1 MKVLTNAGEIMI
13 EISGHKYS
21 FPKILTFGFL
31 LVIILGTA
39 LLKLPFATRPGLAT
53 SFMTAL
59 FTSTSAT
66 CVTGL
71 TLVSTATHWTLFGQ
85 VVIAA
90 LMEIGGLGFMTFA
103 VMMSLM
109 IRRRMKMSTRLLTQ
123 EALNLDHL
131 SQLSVVY
138 LIIRLS
144 ILIQLIG
151 SVFLFFDFYPK
162 YGLTRAIWYSLFHAI
177 SAFCNAGFDLFGN
190 SMENYANDPYM
201 ICVLAVLIL
210 AGSFG
215 FLVWKDILGYHKYH
229 HLSLHTQLALRTGGG
244 LMVTS
249 VIVYFLTEHNL
260 AQLSGQLSAPQRFLN
275 TIFMAI
281 TPRTAGLITFPYNN
295 LSAAGLS
302 FTILLMFIGGTPGST
317 AGGIKTTT
325 VGLLV
330 VQSIA
335 TLRGQKDTE
344 FAHRRFTQEN
354 VYRALTL
361 LFVALLIL
369 FVAVLLLVETQ
380 ALPKHDSLSYVTF
393 EAVAA
398 FGTTGISLG
407 ITPQLN
413 FIGQIIIMI
422 LMFVGR
428 VGIYTVMFS
437 VFNARPKT
445 KSYRYPEESVLIG

>member
-1 MKVLTNAGEIMI
+1 MI
-13 EISGHKYS
+13 EINNRKYT

-31 LVIILGTA
+31 IVIFTGT
-39 LLKLPFATRPGLAT
+39 LLLSLPFATRPGET
-53 SFMTAL
+53 TTFMTAF

-85 VVIAA
+85 IVIA
-90 LMEIGGLGFMTFA
+90 LLIEVGGLGFMTFA
-103 VMMSLM
+103 VMMSLLV
-109 IRRRMKMSTRLLTQ
+109 RQRMRMSTRLLTQ

-144 ILIQLIG
+144 LLIQLAG
-151 SVFLFFDFYPK
+151 SVLLFFDFYPR
-162 YGLTRAIWYSLFHAI
+162 YGLTKGIWFSIFHSI

-190 SMENYANDPYM
+190 SMENYVNDPYM
-201 ICVLAVLIL
+201 LGVLSVLIV
-210 AGSFG
+210 AGSLG
-215 FLVWKDILGYHKYH
+215 FLVWKDILSYHKKH
-229 HLSLHTQLALRTGGG
+229 HLSLHTQLALRTGGT
-244 LMVTS
+244 LFVVS
-249 VIVYFLTEHNL
+249 VIVYFITEKNL
-260 AQLSGQLSAPQRFLN
+260 AQLSGHVDYFHRFIN

-281 TPRTAGLITFPYNN
+281 TPRTAGLITFPYHD
-295 LSAAGLS
+295 LSAAGLA
-302 FTILLMFIGGTPGST
+302 FTVLLMFIGGTPGST
-317 AGGIKTTT
+317 AGGVKTTT
-325 VGLLV
+325 IGLLTI
-330 VQSIA
+330 QSFA
-335 TLRGQKDTE
+335 TLRGQHDTN

-354 VYRALTL
+354 INRALTL
-361 LFVALLIL
+361 LFVSLFILLL
-369 FVAVLLLVETQ
+369 AVLILVETQ
-380 ALPKHDSLSYVTF
+380 ELPKHDSLAYVTF

-407 ITPQLN
+407 ITPSLNLVGQLV
-413 FIGQIIIMI
+413 IMF

-437 VFNARPKT
+437 ILNASSAP

>member
-1 MKVLTNAGEIMI
+1 MNAGEIMI

-21 FPKILTFGFL
+21 FPKILTLGFL
-31 LVIILGTA
+31 LMIMAGTT
-39 LLKLPFATRPGLAT
+39 LLSLPVATRPGLET

-71 TLVSTATHWTLFGQ
+71 TLVNTAEHWSFFGQ
-85 VVIAA
+85 VVIAL
-90 LMEIGGLGFMTFA
+90 LMEVGGLGFMTFA

-109 IRRRMKMSTRLLTQ
+109 IRRRMRMSTRLLTQ

-131 SQLSVVY
+131 SQLNVVY
-138 LIIRLS
+138 LIIKLS
-144 ILIQLIG
+144 LIIQLIG
-151 SVFLFFDFYPK
+151 SVFLFVAFYPE
-162 YGLTRAIWYSLFHAI
+162 YGWRRGLWYSIFHAI

-190 SMENYANDPYM
+190 SMANYAADPYVL
-201 ICVLAVLIL
+201 CVLIVLII

-215 FLVWKDILGYHKYH
+215 FLVWKDLLGYHQYH
-229 HLSLHTQLALRTGGG
+229 HLSLHTQLALRTGAF
-244 LMVTS
+244 LMLLS
-249 VIVYFLTEHNL
+249 VLVYFLTEHNL
-260 AQLSGQLSAPQRFLN
+260 SQLSGQLSAPQRALN
-275 TIFMAI
+275 TVFMAI
-281 TPRTAGLITFPYNN
+281 TPRTAGLITFPYNK

-302 FTILLMFIGGTPGST
+302 FTIILMFIGGTPGST
-317 AGGIKTTT
+317 AGGVKTTT
-325 VGLLV
+325 IGLLAI
-330 VQSIA
+330 QSIA

-354 VYRALTL
+354 IYRALTL
-361 LFVALLIL
+361 LFVALVILLIAI
-369 FVAVLLLVETQ
+369 FLLIETQ
-380 ALPKHDSLSYVTF
+380 ALPKHDSLSYVVF

-413 FIGQIIIMI
+413 FIGQVIIMI
-422 LMFVGR
+422 LMFIGR

-437 VFNARPKT
+437 IFNARPKT